1 MTTLEAID
9 QEITGLF
16 KDLTQVMWKRLAP
29 ILGTVTTQHLFRQGV
44 SKNLGEFAWLSA
56 VEFTEEGPR
65 FGEPDGVAR
74 PVDQIEVRKG
84 LAAVVKTVLDILTV
98 LTGDILTNDLQ
109 PAVEEFVKR
118 ASIEAA

>member
-1 MTTLEAID
+1 MSTLETID
-9 QEITGLF
+9 LEITGLF
-16 KDLTQVMWKRLAP
+16 KDVTQVMWKRLSP
-29 ILGTVTTQHLFRQGV
+29 ILGLMTTQHLFRQGV
-44 SKNLGEFAWLSA
+44 SKNLGEFPWLRA
-56 VEFTEEGPR
+56 VEFTEDGPR
-65 FGEPDGVAR
+65 FGEPDGIAL

-118 ASIEAA
+118 AHIEAA

>member
-118 ASIEAA
+118 ET